1 MSNDMQKLLKLFAAT
16 SLISTSMVGQAYG
29 SVNEL
34 KDTLKL
40 PGGSCL
46 VCEPHHNSHTN
57 GHTDKHTDVGMVL
70 DPDDSV
76 GTGNVGGSPRTPDLI
91 SNFPEQ

>member
-16 SLISTSMVGQAYG
+16 SLLSTSMVGQAYG
-29 SVNEL
+29 SVTEL
-34 KDTLKL
+34 KDALKL

-70 DPDDSV
+70 DPDYSI
-76 GTGNVGGSPRTPDLI
+76 GTGNVGGVPKNPDFI
-91 SNFPEQ
+91 SKYSEQ